1 MAKQTQTLQ
10 GRIIEALE
18 ALGYQRVQGR
28 TGKYV
33 VLTRSKDE
41 GFYFVGKNGALR
53 AGKNVSSSVS
63 LQGLIS
69 LDKLFAAAAKV
80 ESYRK

>member
-1 MAKQTQTLQ
+1 MAKPTLQ
-10 GRIIEALE
+10 MRIIEALE
-18 ALGYQRVQGR
+18 KLGCNRVEGR
-28 TGKYV
+28 SNRYI
-33 VLTRSKDE
+33 VLTKMRDE

-53 AGKNVSSSVS
+53 AWKNVSSSVS